1 MGLIGG
7 IILGAIEGGI
17 ASSLMDEKSGM
28 LKCIVLGLIG
38 GTVGGFIF
46 KLAGLAATGLIG
58 NLVVSTI
65 GACVCIWIGRKLF
78 ESDK

>member
-17 ASSLMDEKSGM
+17 ASSIMKEESGM
-28 LKCIVLGLIG
+28 LKCIILGLFG
-38 GTVGGFIF
+38 GTVGGFVF

-58 NLVVSTI
+58 NLIVSTI
-65 GACVCIWIGRKLF
+65 GACICIWLGRKLF
-78 ESDK
+78 D